1 MKFWDTYANKNDGII
16 HQYDLKRPSNR
27 AGIILIYV
35 FMILLSIVF
44 LYPMVWLCFAI
55 FKSGGELKSTTQML
69 PKVWQWE
76 DLKRSWIQLQFGKA
90 YFYSFY
96 EAIGA
101 TLVAIVFNGIF
112 GYVLGV
118 LKPRGSKF
126 LWAVLM
132 AIMLV
137 PGTCNFVISFRMITN
152 INIALGLKAT
162 FWPLILGAG
171 CSAFNVMMFKT
182 FFEQI
187 PRDYVEA
194 ARLDGAGNIQ
204 IFARLILPLSKPII
218 AVIGINQFIGSWSN
232 FLLPYLLLGN
242 TGKET
247 VMVRLYQQTGQGGVV
262 TNQLR
267 AALFSMIVPII
278 MFCIFQKQI
287 MNNNTASGVKG

>member
-1 MKFWDTYANKNDGII
+1 
-16 HQYDLKRPSNR
+16 
-27 AGIILIYV
+27 
-35 FMILLSIVF
+35 
-44 LYPMVWLCFAI
+44 
-55 FKSGGELKSTTQML
+55 
-69 PKVWQWE
+69 
-76 DLKRSWIQLQFGKA
+76 
-90 YFYSFY
+90 
-96 EAIGA
+96 
-101 TLVAIVFNGIF
+101 
-112 GYVLGV
+112 
-118 LKPRGSKF
+118 
-126 LWAVLM
+126 
-132 AIMLV
+132 
-137 PGTCNFVISFRMITN
+137 
-152 INIALGLKAT
+152 
-162 FWPLILGAG
+162 
-171 CSAFNVMMFKT
+171 MMFKT

-194 ARLDGAGNIQ
+194 ARLDGAGNLN

-232 FLLPYLLLGN
+232 FLMPYLLLGN